1 MPGRLRS
8 RWVLAGAIALGVV
21 LLDQLTKRWALSALA
36 DGSTISVVWTLQLAL
51 HKNTGAAF
59 SMGTDSD
66 LVRFLPV
73 LVLVAVAV
81 IVWRTR
87 AALTWAGAIAVGLI
101 VGGAVGN
108 IIDRAVRTQG
118 GGFFSGGV
126 IDFIDLQWWPVF
138 NVADMGVVVGG
149 ILFALVAVGGSAAEP
164 EADTDGG
171 TAPGGDLGT
180 ATPPEPTGT
189 GEAHPRLADAD
200 SPT

>member
-1 MPGRLRS
+1 
-8 RWVLAGAIALGVV
+8 
-21 LLDQLTKRWALSALA
+21 
-36 DGSTISVVWTLQLAL
+36 
-51 HKNTGAAF
+51 
-59 SMGTDSD
+59 
-66 LVRFLPV
+66 
-73 LVLVAVAV
+73 
-81 IVWRTR
+81 
-87 AALTWAGAIAVGLI
+87 
-101 VGGAVGN
+101 
-108 IIDRAVRTQG
+108 
-118 GGFFSGGV
+118 V

-164 EADTDGG
+164 EAGTDGG